1 MSGSRYIMGSNMI
14 NALKKRRQSAPNP
27 SFEDFQKLE
36 LLKSPDKRDR
46 TVSSPT
52 QRDRTISSPPHS
64 SFRPITDTQSTPSFC
79 PITDSDTGQ
88 STNDLSPPKSLQFKQ
103 AVGRTAVTS
112 EPTKGAVSPKPRIP
126 LSHVL
131 VMRLTNI
138 ETQLSILV
146 TKMDSL
152 TLSRRRSRP
161 TFTPRRFKRPLHHK
175 LLHKKL
181 CNVERQVSLVNRQIS
196 HCKASQRSIYTSL
209 DSILTR
215 LGLMS
220 LKVWFFPLFPCKTL
234 FSWPCVAII
243 VCPAEHQW

>member
-52 QRDRTISSPPHS
+52 QRDRTVSSPPHS

-103 AVGRTAVTS
+103 AVRRTAVTS

-220 LKVWFFPLFPCKTL
+220 LKV
-234 FSWPCVAII
+234 
-243 VCPAEHQW
+243 